1 MFFANDAITLFAS
14 ENWSTLI
21 GQDSNGSQGIG
32 HVSKNIHR
40 EGGSQPEWTAFLQIV
55 IRPSNLF

>member
-32 HVSKNIHR
+32 HVSKKTSIEKEAVNQNGLHF
-40 EGGSQPEWTAFLQIV
+40 SKL
-55 IRPSNLF
+55 